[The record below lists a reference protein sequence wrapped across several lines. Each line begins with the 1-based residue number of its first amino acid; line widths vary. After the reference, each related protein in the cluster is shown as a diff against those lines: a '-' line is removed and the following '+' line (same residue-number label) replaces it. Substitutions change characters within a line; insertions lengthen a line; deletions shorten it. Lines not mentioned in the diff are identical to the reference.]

1 MKTNKKILTSIF
13 TLLSLLILTACND
26 KKVEDNKIEIKE
38 VEKVKVDVHTIKK
51 EAYPIWVDFSGKTEA
66 KNNVFITAKVAGE
79 LKEIYFQAGQS
90 VQEGQNLFRID
101 DRSYSAI
108 LSQKKSSLQKNKA
121 SLNLAIANV
130 NRYKPLVQKGLAPRE
145 KLDELVASQ
154 KQLEAIVNEDLATI
168 KEAQVDV
175 DDTIIKAS
183 ISGKLGKSLIDIGN
197 NVSTSDKLV
206 NIVQS
211 EELYVNFNPSSKD
224 VFLLNQYKSEK
235 YPDVIVLPEGIE
247 NIDLGIKGK
256 VDFIDNV
263 TDVDTGT
270 VSMRAIIKNDNE
282 LLFPGTFV
290 NIKLFITDKIPFIA
304 VPPSTLSQNQLGFF
318 IFTVDSENKV
328 QKTVVTVEYSNKDLA
343 IITSG
348 LQVGNKII
356 TSATNQLQEKQE
368 VISNEVANPI
378 KR

>member
-1 MKTNKKILTSIF
+1 MKTNRKILTYIF
-13 TLLSLLILTACND
+13 TLVSLLILTACND
-26 KKVEDNKIEIKE
+26 KKVEENKIEIKE

-108 LSQKKSSLQKNKA
+108 LSQKKSSLQKNNA

-206 NIVQS
+206 NIVQA

-263 TDVDTGT
+263 TDVATGT

-318 IFTVDSENKV
+318 VYTVDSENKV

>member
-13 TLLSLLILTACND
+13 TLVSLLILTACND
-26 KKVEDNKIEIKE
+26 KKVEENKIEIKE
-38 VEKVKVDVHTIKK
+38 VEKIKVDVHTIKK

-101 DRSYSAI
+101 DRTYSAI

-130 NRYKPLVQKGLAPRE
+130 NRYKPLVQKGLTPRE

-263 TDVDTGT
+263 TDVATGT
-270 VSMRAIIKNDNE
+270 VSMRAIIKNNKE

-318 IFTVDSENKV
+318 VYTVDSENKV

-348 LQVGNKII
+348 LQVGDKII

>member
-26 KKVEDNKIEIKE
+26 KKVEENKIEIKE

-206 NIVQS
+206 NIVQA

-263 TDVDTGT
+263 TDVATGT

-318 IFTVDSENKV
+318 VFTVDSENKV
-328 QKTVVTVEYSNKDLA
+328 QKNQVKVEYSNKDLA

-348 LQVGNKII
+348 LQAGDKII

-378 KR
+378 KI